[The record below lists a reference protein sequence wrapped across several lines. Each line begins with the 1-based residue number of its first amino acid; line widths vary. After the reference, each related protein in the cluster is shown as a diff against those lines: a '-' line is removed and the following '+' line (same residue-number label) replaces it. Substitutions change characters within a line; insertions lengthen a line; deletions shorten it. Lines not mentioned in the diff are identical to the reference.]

1 MLRADGASVD
11 VSAAASA
18 PRPND
23 YDGVVIGGSIHA
35 GKYGPALNDYVKANV
50 AALNAML
57 KARAERD

>member
-1 MLRADGASVD
+1 M
-11 VSAAASA
+11 SAAASA